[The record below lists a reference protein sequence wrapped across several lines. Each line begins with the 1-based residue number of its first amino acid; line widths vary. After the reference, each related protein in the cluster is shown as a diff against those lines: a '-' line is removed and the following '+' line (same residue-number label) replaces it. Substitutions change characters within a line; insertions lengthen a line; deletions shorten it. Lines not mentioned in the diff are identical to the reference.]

1 VSEDSGPATPSW
13 PVRVGSGRGRS
24 GGLADPTTLTL
35 GLTTILAGVGAG
47 LADQMP
53 TAPWLATSPRSAT
66 TTGLLLV
73 GFAVAFFVTE
83 LGQAIIEVRKLAY
96 SFTLAGVPLLLG
108 LLYLPAQHLLVVRL
122 LAAMGA
128 FLVQRSS
135 PLKFAYNTA
144 AYLLDTALVITLC
157 HAYLAQVPQ
166 LSVKVAMLAYLALA
180 LVDLLMSSLVLLVI
194 RINQGPISRAEVLQ
208 VLAPASAFVAV
219 NTGLALVCAVLVD
232 AGPLGGALLVFFAV
246 LIGIS
251 YRGYLVLR
259 RRHRSMQQVQEF
271 VTTGEATRT
280 SGDLAAAMVEQIQ
293 QLLRA
298 SRVRFTAYPDGVGP
312 GVGAGVRVE
321 SAEDGATIAQPM
333 TAADV
338 DLFVLDHARQRRVA
352 VLTARTA
359 DPAARAWLAKHGV
372 EEALI
377 VPVERSGTC
386 GSVVAFGRSGDSSTF
401 TGDDLSL
408 LQTLTGHLA
417 VALQGRQLVE
427 RLRFEATHDALT
439 GLPNRALLKER
450 MCESLQ
456 GADGGPRGLASV
468 LLLDLNNFKE
478 VNDAFGHPV
487 GDQLL
492 QHVARRLGGLDLGGA
507 TVARLGGDE
516 FAVFVPGAL
525 AGSGPAA
532 PDERE
537 VVVRRACEL
546 AVGLAAALQTPVDL
560 PEITVS
566 TDASIGICVGAGRQ
580 SHDDLLRHA
589 DRAMYAAKDS
599 GAPHVVYTAELD
611 RGRVERLAMLADLR
625 RALDREELEVH
636 YQPKLDLTFGVVTS
650 VEALVRW
657 SHPVLG
663 PLSSEAFI
671 PLAESTGLI
680 EQLTRLV
687 LGKAL
692 RQCRQWQDD
701 GLDLAVA
708 VNLSARNVNDP
719 GLPDQVSAALLTAGL
734 PPHRLILEI
743 TESSIMGDPERTVPT
758 LERLRDIGVTLS
770 LDDFGTGYSS
780 LSYLQRLPV
789 REVKIDRSF
798 IHGLGVSAQRHAS
811 EVLVRAIIGLGK
823 SLDLRIVAEGVETHE
838 VLQELTRLGCHVA
851 QGYHVGR
858 PVPAAD
864 LPPAL
869 TAARRALAAAVLEES
884 PSEG

>member
-1 VSEDSGPATPSW
+1 
-13 PVRVGSGRGRS
+13 
-24 GGLADPTTLTL
+24 
-35 GLTTILAGVGAG
+35 
-47 LADQMP
+47 
-53 TAPWLATSPRSAT
+53 
-66 TTGLLLV
+66 
-73 GFAVAFFVTE
+73 
-83 LGQAIIEVRKLAY
+83 
-96 SFTLAGVPLLLG
+96 
-108 LLYLPAQHLLVVRL
+108 
-122 LAAMGA
+122 
-128 FLVQRSS
+128 
-135 PLKFAYNTA
+135 
-144 AYLLDTALVITLC
+144 
-157 HAYLAQVPQ
+157 
-166 LSVKVAMLAYLALA
+166 
-180 LVDLLMSSLVLLVI
+180 
-194 RINQGPISRAEVLQ
+194 
-208 VLAPASAFVAV
+208 
-219 NTGLALVCAVLVD
+219 
-232 AGPLGGALLVFFAV
+232 
-246 LIGIS
+246 
-251 YRGYLVLR
+251 
-259 RRHRSMQQVQEF
+259 
-271 VTTGEATRT
+271 
-280 SGDLAAAMVEQIQ
+280 
-293 QLLRA
+293 
-298 SRVRFTAYPDGVGP
+298 
-312 GVGAGVRVE
+312 
-321 SAEDGATIAQPM
+321 
-333 TAADV
+333 
-338 DLFVLDHARQRRVA
+338 
-352 VLTARTA
+352 
-359 DPAARAWLAKHGV
+359 
-372 EEALI
+372 
-377 VPVERSGTC
+377 
-386 GSVVAFGRSGDSSTF
+386 
-401 TGDDLSL
+401 
-408 LQTLTGHLA
+408 
-417 VALQGRQLVE
+417 
-427 RLRFEATHDALT
+427 
-439 GLPNRALLKER
+439 

-456 GADGGPRGLASV
+456 GADGGPRGVASV

-516 FAVFVPGAL
+516 FAVFLPGVL
-525 AGSGPAA
+525 ADRRADDPADPRATDA
-532 PDERE
+532 PGQEQE
-537 VVVRRACEL
+537 VVVRRACEV

-599 GAPHVVYTAELD
+599 GAPYVVYTAELD

-625 RALDREELEVH
+625 RALDRQELEVH

-657 SHPVLG
+657 NHPVLG

-719 GLPDQVSAALLTAGL
+719 GLPDQVSAVLLTAGL

-798 IHGLGVSAQRHAS
+798 IHGLGVSGQRHAS
-811 EVLVRAIIGLGK
+811 EVLVRAIIGLGR

-864 LPPAL
+864 IPQAL

-884 PSEG
+884 PSDG

>member
-1 VSEDSGPATPSW
+1 
-13 PVRVGSGRGRS
+13 
-24 GGLADPTTLTL
+24 
-35 GLTTILAGVGAG
+35 
-47 LADQMP
+47 
-53 TAPWLATSPRSAT
+53 
-66 TTGLLLV
+66 
-73 GFAVAFFVTE
+73 
-83 LGQAIIEVRKLAY
+83 
-96 SFTLAGVPLLLG
+96 
-108 LLYLPAQHLLVVRL
+108 
-122 LAAMGA
+122 
-128 FLVQRSS
+128 
-135 PLKFAYNTA
+135 
-144 AYLLDTALVITLC
+144 
-157 HAYLAQVPQ
+157 
-166 LSVKVAMLAYLALA
+166 
-180 LVDLLMSSLVLLVI
+180 
-194 RINQGPISRAEVLQ
+194 
-208 VLAPASAFVAV
+208 
-219 NTGLALVCAVLVD
+219 
-232 AGPLGGALLVFFAV
+232 
-246 LIGIS
+246 
-251 YRGYLVLR
+251 
-259 RRHRSMQQVQEF
+259 MQQVQDF
-271 VTTGEATRT
+271 VTAGQAART
-280 SGDLAAAMVEQIQ
+280 SRELAATMVEQIQ
-293 QLLRA
+293 HLLRA
-298 SRVRFTAYPDGVGP
+298 SRVEFTTYPETGGHRTEPGLRVQVGED
-312 GVGAGVRVE
+312 VGTVVE
-321 SAEDGATIAQPM
+321 PM
-333 TAADV
+333 TPADV
-338 DLFVLDHARQRRVA
+338 DLFVLGHVRQHRTA
-352 VLTARTA
+352 VLTGRTA
-359 DPAARAWLAKHGV
+359 DPVARAWLARHGV

-377 VPVERSGTC
+377 VPTERSGPC

-401 TGDDLSL
+401 TPDDLSL

-417 VALQGRQLVE
+417 VALQGRRLVE

-456 GADGGPRGLASV
+456 GAVGGRRGRPCV

-492 QHVARRLGGLDLGGA
+492 QHVARRLSGLDLGEA

-516 FAVFVPGAL
+516 FAVFLPG
-525 AGSGPAA
+525 AA
-532 PDERE
+532 PDPSHTSL
-537 VVVRRACEL
+537 VDDDQQTVVRRACDL
-546 AVGLAAALQTPVDL
+546 AVALAAALEVPVDL

-566 TDASIGICVGAGRQ
+566 TDASIGICVGTGRQ

-589 DRAMYAAKDS
+589 DRAMYAAKDD
-599 GAPHVVYTAELD
+599 GAPYVVYSAELD

-625 RALDREELEVH
+625 RALDREELDVH

-657 SHPVLG
+657 NHPVLG
-663 PLSSEAFI
+663 PLSSEVFI

-692 RQCRQWQDD
+692 RQCRRWQDA

-708 VNLSARNVNDP
+708 VNLSARNVNDQ
-719 GLPDQVSAALLTAGL
+719 GLPDQVSAALLAAGL

-798 IHGLGVSAQRHAS
+798 ILGLGLSSQRHAS

-838 VLQELTRLGCHVA
+838 VLRELQRLGCHVA

-864 LPPAL
+864 IPRSVA
-869 TAARRALAAAVLEES
+869 AARRVLAAAVLEEA
-884 PSEG
+884 PTEH